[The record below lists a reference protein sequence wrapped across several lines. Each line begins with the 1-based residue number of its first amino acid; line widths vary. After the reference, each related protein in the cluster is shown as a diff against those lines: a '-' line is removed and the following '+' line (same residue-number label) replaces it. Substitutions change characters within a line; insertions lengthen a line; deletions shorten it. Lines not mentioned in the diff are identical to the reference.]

1 MHHQIP
7 SNNATTTYTNDIMN
21 IIISLPDSGV
31 QLLHFRDDRRS
42 SNYTAYSLRG
52 SFDEKNDAT
61 TDVVVVKVVHNNNDD
76 VYTVEDSIIIVFMF
90 MFMLIMAIVMVLNS
104 CKIFT
109 RRKIQHEP
117 QSSSKNEEN

>member
-7 SNNATTTYTNDIMN
+7 SNNATTYTNDIMN

-42 SNYTAYSLRG
+42 SNYTTYSLRG

-61 TDVVVVKVVHNNNDD
+61 DDVVVVKAVNDD
-76 VYTVEDSIIIVFMF
+76 VYTVEDSIIIVFM
-90 MFMLIMAIVMVLNS
+90 LICS
-104 CKIFT
+104 C
-109 RRKIQHEP
+109 
-117 QSSSKNEEN
+117 

>member
-7 SNNATTTYTNDIMN
+7 SNNTTTYTNDIMN
-21 IIISLPDSGV
+21 IIISLPENGV

-42 SNYTAYSLRG
+42 SNYTTYSLRG
-52 SFDEKNDAT
+52 SSFDGKNDAT
-61 TDVVVVKVVHNNNDD
+61 TDDVVVVKAVHNNNNDD

-104 CKIFT
+104 CKLFT
-109 RRKIQHEP
+109 RRKIHSIEP
-117 QSSSKNEEN
+117 IVLVQK